1 MTLDEIFTF
10 ENLYDAYKNCRKSK
24 QHKGE
29 VIRFESNLAI
39 NLNILIKELTTKKY
53 KLGKYKKF
61 YIYEPKQR
69 LIEALPFKDRVVIR
83 CFCDVCLKSKIDK
96 RLIYDNCA
104 CRKEKGTTFAIK
116 RLHKFLR
123 TEYFKNQNNKIYF
136 LKCDIRKYF
145 PSINHD
151 ILLRMLEKINFSDD
165 EMWIIRK
172 IIKEQP
178 DNATRGLPLGNQ
190 SSQWFALFYLNKLD
204 HFIKEQLKIKYYVR
218 YMDDMILI
226 HRDKGYLVKC
236 KQEIESFCQQFLDLK
251 LNEKTQ
257 IGELK
262 NGIDFLG
269 YRHILSNTGKI
280 IVKLRAS
287 SKQRMKKHIKTL
299 NKLYNKGI
307 VDEEYIFQ
315 RKNAFYN
322 HIKITHESIK
332 FKLDTIF
339 VKEI

>member
-1 MTLDEIFTF
+1 
-10 ENLYDAYKNCRKSK
+10 
-24 QHKGE
+24 
-29 VIRFESNLAI
+29 
-39 NLNILIKELTTKKY
+39 
-53 KLGKYKKF
+53 
-61 YIYEPKQR
+61 
-69 LIEALPFKDRVVIR
+69 
-83 CFCDVCLKSKIDK
+83 
-96 RLIYDNCA
+96 
-104 CRKEKGTTFAIK
+104 
-116 RLHKFLR
+116 
-123 TEYFKNQNNKIYF
+123 
-136 LKCDIRKYF
+136 
-145 PSINHD
+145 
-151 ILLRMLEKINFSDD
+151 
-165 EMWIIRK
+165 
-172 IIKEQP
+172 
-178 DNATRGLPLGNQ
+178 
-190 SSQWFALFYLNKLD
+190 
-204 HFIKEQLKIKYYVR
+204 
-218 YMDDMILI
+218 MDDMILI

-236 KQEIESFCQQFLDLK
+236 KQEIELFCQQFLDLK

>member
-39 NLNILIKELTTKKY
+39 NLNILIKKLTTKKY

-332 FKLDTIF
+332 FKLDIIF